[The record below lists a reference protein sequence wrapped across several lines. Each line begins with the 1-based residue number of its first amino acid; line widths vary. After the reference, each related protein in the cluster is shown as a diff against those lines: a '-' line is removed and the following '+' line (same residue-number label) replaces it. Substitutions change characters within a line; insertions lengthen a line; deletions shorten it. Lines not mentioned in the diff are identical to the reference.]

1 LKKTVRKR
9 LINFIVLSGVFGFIS
24 LIFDQLAIQQ
34 ETEIRRLETLYVK
47 KSMNRQM
54 LSDYNHHLV
63 ITSKNVQNFA
73 DQSVIRLSNL
83 NQIDEISDFRKERD
97 FEIEDGFLM
106 PSLLVKDL
114 EYFSKLILSL
124 VKENYQR
131 INRVDLGT
139 EQVKQMVDSIVNQD
153 FDIDRKTITI
163 GEVWNSL
170 DKLRETSKTLSE
182 ISSWLHLEVVELGKE
197 AQDLN
202 AKASKK
208 RSYKQRFL
216 LLGTICQILSLM
228 FLLIFFRV
236 LYSIQ
241 REIKE
246 DT

>member
-1 LKKTVRKR
+1 M
-9 LINFIVLSGVFGFIS
+9 LSGVFGFIS

-83 NQIDEISDFRKERD
+83 NQRDEISDFRKERD

-241 REIKE
+241 REINE